1 MLAISGGV
9 GTAGGCG
16 ALRLIPRSAFWN
28 TAVAHVMLKE
38 SSVINPTQFTD
49 TAANQSGINFWQRI
63 FDDGALESCD
73 PLEKLLAGC
82 EIIAAVDD
90 LDLLAA

>member
-1 MLAISGGV
+1 MLNS
-9 GTAGGCG
+9 T
-16 ALRLIPRSAFWN
+16 
-28 TAVAHVMLKE
+28 
-38 SSVINPTQFTD
+38 SVINPTHFTD
-49 TAANQSGINFWQRI
+49 TAADQTGINFWQRI
-63 FDDGALESCD
+63 FNDGALESCD